1 MLQQLLRKLTGR
13 SMWVYEEFSDAEV
26 RITSIVSEQKMLI
39 VDYYLSAYQPLAI
52 FYIPSSKHYKWTR
65 QKQRDQGDFY
75 IFQLFA
81 V

>member
-26 RITSIVSEQKMLI
+26 RITSIVSGRRADSEQKMLI

-52 FYIPSSKHYKWTR
+52 FYIPSSKHYKWT
-65 QKQRDQGDFY
+65 
-75 IFQLFA
+75 I
-81 V
+81 